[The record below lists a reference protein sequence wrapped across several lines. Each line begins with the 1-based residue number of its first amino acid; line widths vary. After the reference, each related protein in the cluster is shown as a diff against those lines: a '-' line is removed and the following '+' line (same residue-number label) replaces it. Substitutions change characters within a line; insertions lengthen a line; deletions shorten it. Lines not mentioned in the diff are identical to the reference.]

1 MTTTVERAA
10 ALAAT
15 AGLAGI
21 VLFQLALALGAP
33 LGRAAWGG
41 TQAGVLP
48 AQLRVASAVAALVW
62 VGAALIVVR
71 RGGLGLGALPPGL
84 GTVGIWVLFGLL
96 LLGAVMN
103 VASSSP
109 WERFFWAP
117 YASAVAALCFVVA
130 RS

>member
-1 MTTTVERAA
+1 MTSVERAA
-10 ALAAT
+10 ALIAT
-15 AGLAGI
+15 AGVAGI

-62 VGAALIVVR
+62 AGAVLIVVR
-71 RGGLGLGALPPGL
+71 RSGLGLGALPPSL

-96 LLGAVMN
+96 LLGTVMN

-117 YASAVAALCFVVA
+117 YALAVAALCLVVA